1 MIGWAWVIGASI
13 IAYLT
18 KLAGYLVPREI
29 LERPVVVRVATAMT
43 VGLLASLVV
52 VQTLGGDGGLSPDSR
67 ILALVVAA
75 VALVLRAP
83 FLIVVILGA
92 GAVALGRFFGLP

>member
-13 IAYLT
+13 ISYLT
-18 KLAGYLVPREI
+18 KLAGYLVPREV
-29 LERPVVVRVATAMT
+29 LERAAVARVATAMT

-67 ILALVVAA
+67 ILALGVAV

-83 FLIVVILGA
+83 FLVVVILGA
-92 GAVALGRFFGLP
+92 AAVAFGRLLGLP